1 MDALV
6 SWLAPILSTLIICA
20 GQLALNTRF
29 KRADEK
35 RDKARAETKAK
46 RDAEAEWRDCVERQ
60 ISEQAEALK
69 HVAEDRVDWYSW
81 RAEIVKLMDTQD
93 DKIMSMLKSQVTQMR
108 SDGLHKAHRYI
119 DDLGCASTEEKDAFW
134 AEYQE
139 YCNLCKQY
147 GIENSFVDELAKQV
161 MNLPTREIAS
171 KKDD

>member
-1 MDALV
+1 ME
-6 SWLAPILSTLIICA
+6 SFITWLAPIISTLIICA

-35 RDKARAETKAK
+35 HDQARAETQAK
-46 RDAEAEWRDCVERQ
+46 RDAEAEWRNCVERQ

-81 RAEIVKLMDTQD
+81 REEIVRLMDTQD
-93 DKIMSMLKSQVTQMR
+93 EKIMSMLKSQVTQMR

-139 YCNLCKQY
+139 YCSLCKQY

-161 MNLPTREIAS
+161 MSLPTREITS